1 MADKNN
7 RIDRNFAEALEEKV
21 FRDAVS
27 AREQKEMEQLERE
40 VEEMDDSFIP
50 PNWEDEVLEK
60 VLKIR
65 AKEIEAEK
73 AAEREAEAKAAPA
86 SVVLVNPPR
95 KKRRLTWKVVPLV
108 AILLVGVFCCTN
120 VTGVKVFFYRM
131 SSDIKNNQIDI
142 NTENQTVITP
152 DGRPVDEIYT
162 KLQKEHPEILLAVP
176 TWLPKG
182 TELTNVNY
190 SIKSNCISLHFL
202 ISEQELII
210 KARALEN
217 EQSRLL
223 SPSIED
229 NDFEEKKIYVMNQTG
244 EYIKLKMQNEGQSQL
259 VYWNYDKT
267 EYCLRLASEDELLL
281 YSIVQGIKEYQPPA
295 TSK

>member
-40 VEEMDDSFIP
+40 VGKMDDSFIP

-108 AILLVGVFCCTN
+108 AILLVGVFYCTN
-120 VTGVKVFFYRM
+120 VTGFKVFFYRM
-131 SSDIKNNQIDI
+131 SSDIKNNQLIYKSEGSDM
-142 NTENQTVITP
+142 QTP
-152 DGRPVDEIYT
+152 DGRPINDIYE
-162 KLQKEHPEILLAVP
+162 KLYKEHPEILFAVP
-176 TWLPKG
+176 TWLPPE
-182 TELTNVNY
+182 TELLEYNY
-190 SIKSNCISLHFL
+190 LETVDKIIFKYCIGDLKLTLEQRNINGESKLRKSPLDN
-202 ISEQELII
+202 
-210 KARALEN
+210 N
-217 EQSRLL
+217 E
-223 SPSIED
+223 
-229 NDFEEKKIYVMNQTG
+229 FETKQIYVMNQVGEYTKLIRENDEKSYIAYWNNDRTEYRLKLTG
-244 EYIKLKMQNEGQSQL
+244 E
-259 VYWNYDKT
+259 
-267 EYCLRLASEDELLL
+267 DEILF

>member
-108 AILLVGVFCCTN
+108 AVLLVGVFYCTN

-152 DGRPVDEIYT
+152 DGRPIDEIYT
-162 KLQKEHPEILLAVP
+162 GLQKEHPDIMFAVP

-182 TELTNVNY
+182 TELVEY
-190 SIKSNCISLHFL
+190 SFL
-202 ISEQELII
+202 
-210 KARALEN
+210 
-217 EQSRLL
+217 
-223 SPSIED
+223 ED
-229 NDFEEKKIYVMNQTG
+229 SKKIFLRFITGETMITLEARNIADNSLLKRPPLDKNEFETKRIFVMNQVGEYTKLEMQGGGISQAVFWNNDRTEYRLKITG
-244 EYIKLKMQNEGQSQL
+244 E
-259 VYWNYDKT
+259 
-267 EYCLRLASEDELLL
+267 DEMLL
-281 YSIVQGIKEYQPPA
+281 YSIVQGIKEYQPP
-295 TSK
+295 TKSK

>member
-40 VEEMDDSFIP
+40 VGKMDDSFIP

-108 AILLVGVFCCTN
+108 AILLVGVFYCTN
-120 VTGVKVFFYRM
+120 VTGFKVFFYRM
-131 SSDIKNNQIDI
+131 SSDIKNNQLIYKSEGGDM
-142 NTENQTVITP
+142 QTP
-152 DGRPVDEIYT
+152 DGRPINDIYEE
-162 KLQKEHPEILLAVP
+162 LYKEHPEILFAVP
-176 TWLPKG
+176 TWLPPE
-182 TELTNVNY
+182 TELREY
-190 SIKSNCISLHFL
+190 HFL
-202 ISEQELII
+202 ENAKKILFVFGIGDTI
-210 KARALEN
+210 FTLEERNIGEESKLRKSPLDNN
-217 EQSRLL
+217 E
-223 SPSIED
+223 
-229 NDFEEKKIYVMNQTG
+229 FETKQIYVMNQTG
-244 EYIKLKMQNEGQSQL
+244 EYTKMDMQKDGTSHM
-259 VYWNYDKT
+259 VYWVKDRT
-267 EYCLRLASEDELLL
+267 EYRLKVSGEDEMLL